1 MLRPPASLILR
12 SMACWY
18 SVRVMVM
25 RGFEVGMVSR
35 VFTVDAF
42 DVLNASDESDA
53 PDASA
58 SS

>member
-1 MLRPPASLILR
+1 
-12 SMACWY
+12 
-18 SVRVMVM
+18 M